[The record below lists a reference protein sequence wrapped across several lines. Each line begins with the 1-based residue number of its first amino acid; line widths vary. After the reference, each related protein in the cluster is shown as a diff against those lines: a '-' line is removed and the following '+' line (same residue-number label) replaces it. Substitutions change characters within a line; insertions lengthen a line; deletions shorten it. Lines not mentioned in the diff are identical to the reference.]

1 MRYGKN
7 SKSKTSTHGKVDT
20 LIGEHTE
27 ITGDIRF
34 VGGLHIEGLVKGN
47 VRAHVA
53 SEDALAV
60 ISERGRVE
68 GELRVPNL
76 VVNGEIRGD
85 VYATEHIDLA
95 KNARVQGDVYYKS
108 MEMASGGEING
119 KLVRLDQEP
128 QQYLEHQGLEP
139 SVALDEGTAEPA
151 PQAGDEACEPAMPG
165 NDSLRTE
172 GQGDGVESSGKT

>member
-1 MRYGKN
+1 MGYGKGN
-7 SKSKTSTHGKVDT
+7 KSKASSHGKVDT
-20 LIGEHTE
+20 LIGENTE

-76 VVNGEIRGD
+76 VVNGEITGD

-95 KNARVQGDVYYKS
+95 KNARVQGDVYYKN

-119 KLVRLDQEP
+119 KLVRIDQEP
-128 QQYLEHQGLEP
+128 QQYLEHQGIEP
-139 SVALDEGTAEPA
+139 SLEVDDAGEGLGPNA
-151 PQAGDEACEPAMPG
+151 QAGVSEPTVPG
-165 NDSLRTE
+165 GESLRTDDR
-172 GQGDGVESSGKT
+172 GGSAQKT

>member
-1 MRYGKN
+1 MRYGKS
-7 SKSKTSTHGKVDT
+7 SKSKTSSHGKVDT

-34 VGGLHIEGLVKGN
+34 VGGLHIEGMVKGN

-60 ISERGRVE
+60 VSERGRVE

-76 VVNGEIRGD
+76 VVNGEIIGD

-95 KNARVQGDVYYKS
+95 KNARVQGDVHYKS

-119 KLVRLDQEP
+119 KLVRIDQEP

-139 SVALDEGTAEPA
+139 TVDVGDAGEAREPDA
-151 PQAGDEACEPAMPG
+151 RVEPSEPTVPG
-165 NDSLRTE
+165 GESLRT
-172 GQGDGVESSGKT
+172 DDRESPPEKT

>member
-1 MRYGKN
+1 MRYGK
-7 SKSKTSTHGKVDT
+7 SRKSKTSSHGKVDT

-34 VGGLHIEGLVKGN
+34 VGGLHIEGMVKGD

-76 VVNGEIRGD
+76 VVNGEVTGD
-85 VYATEHIDLA
+85 VYATEHLDLA
-95 KNARVQGDVYYKS
+95 KNARVQGDVYYKN

-119 KLVRLDQEP
+119 KLVRIDQEP
-128 QQYLEHQGLEP
+128 QQYLEHQGVEP
-139 SVALDEGTAEPA
+139 RVDVGEAVAGPESHVQADAAEPTV
-151 PQAGDEACEPAMPG
+151 PG
-165 NDSLRTE
+165 GESLRSDDRE
-172 GQGDGVESSGKT
+172 DSREKT

>member
-1 MRYGKN
+1 MGYGKSN
-7 SKSKTSTHGKVDT
+7 KSKTANHGKVDT

-47 VRAHVA
+47 IRAHVA

-76 VVNGEIRGD
+76 VVNGEITGD
-85 VYATEHIDLA
+85 VYATEHLDLA

-119 KLVRLDQEP
+119 KLVRIDQEP
-128 QQYLEHQGLEP
+128 QHYLEHQGVEP
-139 SVALDEGTAEPA
+139 SFAVDDTAEDLGPDAQAEASEPTVPA
-151 PQAGDEACEPAMPG
+151 G
-165 NDSLRTE
+165 DSLRTE
-172 GQGDGVESSGKT
+172 DREESSQKT

>member
-1 MRYGKN
+1 MGYGKSN
-7 SKSKTSTHGKVDT
+7 KSKANGHGKVDT

-76 VVNGEIRGD
+76 VVNGEIVGD

-119 KLVRLDQEP
+119 KLVRIDQEP

-139 SVALDEGTAEPA
+139 SVELDEGTAEFA
-151 PQAGDEACEPAMPG
+151 PQAEDEVREPIMPG
-165 NDSLRTE
+165 NASLRTE
-172 GQGDGVESSGKT
+172 DPEGGAESSGKT

>member
-1 MRYGKN
+1 MRYGKG
-7 SKSKTSTHGKVDT
+7 SKSKTSNHGKVDT

-60 ISERGRVE
+60 VSERGRVE

-76 VVNGEIRGD
+76 VVNGEIVGD

-108 MEMASGGEING
+108 MQMASGGEING
-119 KLVRLDQEP
+119 KLVRIDQEP

-139 SVALDEGTAEPA
+139 SVELDEGAADLGTKV
-151 PQAGDEACEPAMPG
+151 GDEAHEPAMPG
-165 NDSLRTE
+165 SDPLRTE
-172 GQGDGVESSGKT
+172 GQEGEAETSGKT